1 MDDTE
6 AAIYAKQRGT
16 QGLGLFDSAVARDK
30 DPITPRP
37 DSVAANSQAGL
48 VLKHLQSG
56 RTLTSLE
63 ALNLFGSLRLA
74 ALIWSLRNKGYDIQS
89 RLITVGGHKQVSEYR
104 LLPKEIDSLTQQ
116 G

>member
-16 QGLGLFDSAVARDK
+16 QGLGLFDSASDTA
-30 DPITPRP
+30 PITPRP

-104 LLPKEIDSLTQQ
+104 LLPKEIDSLTQR